1 MEETKP
7 ALKEAEAAFRRVST
21 IGEERETKISEL
33 ENLYATKEI
42 LVHDLEFKLERESK
56 MRKETE
62 ATISA
67 LQQEILGNSKTVERK
82 VRELTDE
89 VERLVLDFNDISD
102 LEVKESAL
110 QEKILENSKT
120 VERKVRELTDEVER
134 LVLDFNDISDLEVKE
149 SALQEKI
156 LENSKTMERKVR
168 ELTDEVERLVLEK
181 SKKDHDITDLESK
194 LEQESKK
201 CAARGAEIH
210 ANAKEIHS
218 LNFAVTA
225 QQRTFLSNIIA
236 RLMNSS
242 LSKCFASW
250 KVSLCM

>member
-67 LQQEILGNSKTVERK
+67 LQQEILG
-82 VRELTDE
+82 
-89 VERLVLDFNDISD
+89 
-102 LEVKESAL
+102 
-110 QEKILENSKT
+110 NSKT

>member
-120 VERKVRELTDEVER
+120 
-134 LVLDFNDISDLEVKE
+134 
-149 SALQEKI
+149 
-156 LENSKTMERKVR
+156 MERKVR

-181 SKKDHDITDLESK
+181 SKKDHDITDLELK

-201 CAARGAEIH
+201 CAARAAEIH
-210 ANAKEIHS
+210 ANAKEIQS